1 VKGKLFLFRAIGYR
15 IITEEDAEDFLEG
28 YEKPEPPEEPSPI
41 AELLSEGDAKAY
53 YEYKRR
59 QYEREMRFAG
69 KTPAEALVLMDSED
83 MLNSVY
89 NDYEVKD
96 FEWDIVVDTGVTDV
110 QDLGNGKWAI
120 NGKTIEEF
128 EQLVKDGTI

>member
-69 KTPAEALVLMDSED
+69 KTPAEALALTDAED
-83 MLNSVY
+83 MLSSVY
-89 NDYEVKD
+89 NDYEIKD
-96 FEWDIVVDTGVTDV
+96 FGWEIIVDTGVTDV
-110 QDLGNGKWAI
+110 TDLGNGKWAV
-120 NGKTIEEF
+120 NGKTVDDLVEEA
-128 EQLVKDGTI
+128 KCKT